1 MIKEESRL
9 VEKFVSLKN
18 ELSARNK
25 EAKIIEA
32 QMKELKSSLRKICE
46 ANGKALSSKHQVM
59 IQTQNKSGYTV
70 PAKTFL
76 KYYVSKRES
85 V

>member
-18 ELSARNK
+18 KLSAKKREEK
-25 EAKIIEA
+25 EIEA

-46 ANGKALSSKHQVM
+46 ANGKALSKSHQVWVLN
-59 IQTQNKSGYTV
+59 QSRKEYTV
-70 PAKTFL
+70 PATTFL

>member
-18 ELSARNK
+18 KLSARNK
-25 EAKIIEA
+25 EAKIIEVE
-32 QMKELKSSLRKICE
+32 MKELKSSLRKICE
-46 ANGKALSSKHQVM
+46 ANGMALSSKHQVM
-59 IQTQNKSGYTV
+59 IQSQNRNGYTV

-76 KYYVSKRES
+76 KYYVSKREAL
-85 V
+85 